1 MGDHAQQQ
9 NPSLQFG
16 RMHTFQDLI
25 LALQAFWASK
35 GCLIWQPY
43 NQVVG
48 AGTMNPAT
56 FLRVLGPEPW
66 NVAYVEPSVRP
77 DDGRFGQNPNRLYT
91 HTQFQVIL
99 KPSPERSQELFLE
112 SLRAIGVDLARH
124 DVRFVEDNWAQ
135 PTIGAWGLGWEVW
148 LDGLEITQYTYF
160 QQVGGI
166 ALDPVCL
173 EITYGLERIAM
184 ALQGVRSVFDL
195 KWSDERTYGD
205 VKLADEQE
213 RSAYAFN
220 HADVEALHALFDI
233 YEREGKQ
240 ALSHGLVLPAHD
252 YVLQCS
258 NVFNLLDTRGAI
270 GVTERQRYVGRMR
283 DLARKVA
290 LEYVEQRERMGFP
303 WLTKKEES
311 RTERNERAGVAQ
323 FSTLDAQFQTL
334 LVELGTEELP
344 AGDVPTC
351 QEQLGRY
358 VVEALD
364 AARIT
369 HGDVALIGTPRRT
382 AIIVRDVSPR
392 QRDVDTLVKGP
403 AAKAAFDANGRP
415 TQAAVGFARRFNLD
429 PAELIVKEETGGSYV
444 YAHKHEAGRPTIE
457 VLAEVL
463 PQAIGKITF
472 EKTMRWN
479 ASNVAFARP
488 INWIVALLGD
498 RVIPFEFAGVASGNI
513 SFGSRG
519 EGSPAFLVDHAER
532 YPSLLSDHHILG
544 DMAARRAEIKRQIAA
559 AAAAVGGRVAEDD
572 DLLDEVTNL
581 VEQPTAVLCAFEE
594 AFLEL
599 PSPVLV
605 AVMRKKQRYFTVLGA
620 TPSSLPTGGER
631 LMPFFITVRNGPAT
645 DLDEVRK
652 GNEDVVRA
660 RFADAAYFFH
670 QDISKPLDAYLPRLG
685 TITFQAKLGSMLD
698 KTRRI
703 ESLVEPIAAQLGVGS
718 RASAVAQKAARL
730 CKADLATSMVVEITA
745 LQGVM
750 GREYHRR
757 TSQDADKE
765 AVAEAIFEHYLPRFA
780 GDATPKTEAGLIVS
794 LADKLDSIAGLFA
807 VGLAPKGN
815 ADPFALRR
823 AAIGVVQNLVASGRS
838 FSLQAGLK
846 SALARLPVA
855 ASAETVDAAYRF
867 ILDRERQQFLDE
879 GYRHDVVEAIVAA
892 VGDDPAR
899 ARRHLAQLSKAVTR
913 EDWPTTLAAYA
924 RCARIVRTQGQESVD
939 LAADPEPAARDLE
952 EVVATLE
959 RPTDVQSFVANLRTL
974 VAPITRF
981 FDEVL
986 VMVEDPGLRAKRLS
1000 LLRRIVAQAD
1010 GIADLSKLEGF

>member
-1 MGDHAQQQ
+1 
-9 NPSLQFG
+9 
-16 RMHTFQDLI
+16 MHTFQDLI

-99 KPSPERSQELFLE
+99 KPSPERSQELYLQ
-112 SLRAIGVDLARH
+112 SLQAIGINLSQH
-124 DVRFVEDNWAQ
+124 DIRFVEDNWAQ

-160 QQVGGI
+160 QQVGGLP
-166 ALDPVCL
+166 LDPVCL

-184 ALQGVRSVFDL
+184 ALQGVRNVFDL
-195 KWSDERTYGD
+195 RWSDERSYGD
-205 VKLADEQE
+205 VRLIEEQE

-220 HADVEALHALFDI
+220 CADVAELHQLFDV
-233 YEREGKQ
+233 YERESKR
-240 ALSHGLVLPAHD
+240 ALAGGLVLPAYD

-258 NVFNLLDTRGAI
+258 NAFNLLDTRGAI

-283 DLARKVA
+283 DLARDVA
-290 LEYVEQRERMGFP
+290 LKYVEQREKAGFP
-303 WLTKKEES
+303 WLKPASAPAES
-311 RTERNERAGVAQ
+311 PIAPARQQTQPAAPDLQVDRAC
-323 FSTLDAQFQTL
+323 TL

-344 AGDVPTC
+344 ADDVPAC
-351 QEQLGRY
+351 QEQLGRC

-364 AARIT
+364 AARID
-369 HGDVALIGTPRRT
+369 HGDLTLIGTPRRT
-382 AIIVRDVSPR
+382 AVLVKNVAPR
-392 QRDVDTLVKGP
+392 QRDLDEMAKGP
-403 AAKAAFDANGRP
+403 AARVAFDKDGNP
-415 TQAAVGFARRFNLD
+415 TQAAIGFARRFNVD
-429 PAELIVKEETGGSYV
+429 PAELVVKEEAGGAYV
-444 YAHKHEAGRPTIE
+444 YARKREAGRLTVE
-457 VLAEVL
+457 VMAHAL

-498 RVIPFEFAGVASGNI
+498 QVIPFEFAGVPSGRT
-513 SFGSRG
+513 SYGARG
-519 EGSPAFLVDHAER
+519 QGSPAFTIARADD
-532 YPSLLSDHHILG
+532 YLSQIEAG
-544 DMAARRAEIKRQIAA
+544 RIVGEMAARRAEIKRQVDA
-559 AAAAVGGRVAEDD
+559 AAAAVGGRVAPDD

-594 AFLEL
+594 AFLAL
-599 PSPVLV
+599 PSPVLI
-605 AVMRKKQRYFTVLGA
+605 AVMRKKQRYFTVLRADSAGQE
-620 TPSSLPTGGER
+620 SLLPY
-631 LMPFFITVRNGPAT
+631 FITVRNGGS
-645 DLDEVRK
+645 DYLDEVRK

-660 RFADAAYFFH
+660 RFADAAYFFR
-670 QDISKPLDAYLPRLG
+670 QDISRPLEAYLPRLD
-685 TITFQAKLGSMLD
+685 TIIFQARLGSMLD

-703 ESLVEPIAAQLGVGS
+703 ESLVEPIAQQLGV
-718 RASAVAQKAARL
+718 ADQAAAVAQKAARL

-757 TSQDADKE
+757 TSQDADCE

-780 GDATPKTEAGLIVS
+780 GDGTPKTAAGLIVA

-807 VGLAPKGN
+807 VGLVPKGN

-823 AAIGVVQNLVASGRS
+823 AAIGVVQNLIASGRS
-838 FSLQAGLK
+838 FSLRAGLE
-846 SALARLPVA
+846 SAAARLPVVM
-855 ASAETVDAAYRF
+855 SAEALEAAHKF
-867 ILDRERQQFLDE
+867 ILERERQQFLDE
-879 GYRHDVVEAIVAA
+879 GYRHDAVDAVIAA
-892 VGDDPAR
+892 TGDDPSR
-899 ARRHLAQLSKAVTR
+899 ARRHLMQLSEAISR
-913 EDWPTTLAAYA
+913 PDWPATLAAYA
-924 RCARIVRTQGQESVD
+924 RCARIVRSQAGTG
-939 LAADPEPAARDLE
+939 ADPVADPQPASVALAQ
-952 EVVATLE
+952 VVEKLP
-959 RPTDVQSFVANLRTL
+959 RPDDVDALMANLRALTP
-974 VAPITRF
+974 PITRF

-986 VMVEDPGLRAKRLS
+986 VMADDPGLRAARLA

-1010 GIADLSKLEGF
+1010 GLADLSKLEGF